1 MWVWGFWAM
10 NFGDLTRRNLK
21 ATQQSENLRDVLTQ
35 SFDAN

>member
-10 NFGDLTRRNLK
+10 NIGDLTRRNLK